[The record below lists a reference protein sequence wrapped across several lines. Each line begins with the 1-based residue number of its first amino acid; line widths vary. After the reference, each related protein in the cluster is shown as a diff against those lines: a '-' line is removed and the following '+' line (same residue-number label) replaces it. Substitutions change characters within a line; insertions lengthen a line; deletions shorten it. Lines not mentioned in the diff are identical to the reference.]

1 MGRAEFEWDPSD
13 QFHRGPCMRVVVM
26 NSHDVIEGWRALGLD
41 CPDPRSVTALIDT
54 GASVTVISRVFANYC
69 RLFQTSEGSELTT
82 LGATLRCGEHA
93 GAISFPDTTLR
104 PIDSLRIVSA
114 DFVGQRN
121 YSCLIGRDVLQN
133 WRITFDGPGKR
144 VTIED

>member
-1 MGRAEFEWDPSD
+1 
-13 QFHRGPCMRVVVM
+13 M
-26 NSHDVIEGWRALGLD
+26 NSHDVIEGWRAVGLD

-54 GASVTVISRVFANYC
+54 GAAFTVISRVFADHC

-104 PIDSLRIVSA
+104 PIESLRIVSA
-114 DFVGQRN
+114 DFVQQRH
-121 YSCLIGRDVLQN
+121 YSCLIGQDILRY
-133 WRITFDGPGKR
+133 WRITFDGPSKR
-144 VTIED
+144 VTITD

>member
-1 MGRAEFEWDPSD
+1 
-13 QFHRGPCMRVVVM
+13 M

-69 RLFQTSEGSELTT
+69 RFFQTSEGSELTT

-104 PIDSLRIVSA
+104 PVDSLRIVSA
-114 DFVGQRN
+114 DFVGQRH

-133 WRITFDGPGKR
+133 WRITLDGPSKR
-144 VTIED
+144 VLIED